1 MNELKEIIKNSDRY
15 NKFTVL
21 STPISFKELFKNEN
35 FDCVQLHSTHIFSDK
50 NGVKDIIGFCGVFS
64 WIDNIIKPLDGDSY
78 NDSLKVLG
86 YERFST
92 QDENNCIDILI
103 EDDW

>member
-1 MNELKEIIKNSDRY
+1 M
-15 NKFTVL
+15 

-64 WIDNIIKPLDGDSY
+64 WIDNIIKPLDDDLY